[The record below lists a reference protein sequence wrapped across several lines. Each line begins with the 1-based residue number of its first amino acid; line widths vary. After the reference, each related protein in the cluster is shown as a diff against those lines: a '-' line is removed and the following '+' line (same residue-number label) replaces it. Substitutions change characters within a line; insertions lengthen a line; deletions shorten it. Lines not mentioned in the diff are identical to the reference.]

1 MSQPSHINQPA
12 ADPELQTLQSDLL
25 HGFHVLDQAGQGT
38 GIAGHL
44 TARLQGA
51 DTFWAH
57 RWGLGFDE
65 IGADDLV
72 ESDFELRT
80 VSGNGTC
87 NPTLHIHTQIYRVR
101 PDINCI
107 VHSHAENIV
116 ALSATGTPLMPVTQT
131 GCYYFDDVCVFDE
144 FDGIVLDTQEGDA
157 IAAALADNHA
167 ILLKHHG
174 LLTAG
179 DTIGDA
185 IIGAI
190 VLDYA
195 CGVQLKAMAAG
206 HMDTLSEESARQAKG
221 FLRSPETV
229 ALRWAHQKRKARRAR
244 PDIFQGLG

>member
-1 MSQPSHINQPA
+1 MSAPNPANQSA
-12 ADPELQTLQSDLL
+12 SDSDLQTLQSDLL
-25 HGFHVLDQAGQGT
+25 HGFHILDLAGQGE

-44 TARLQGA
+44 TARRPGA
-51 DTFWAH
+51 ETFWAH

-65 IGADDLV
+65 IGPDDLV
-72 ESDFELRT
+72 ESDFDLGT
-80 VSGNGTC
+80 VTGRGTC

-107 VHSHAENIV
+107 VHTHAANIV
-116 ALSATGTPLMPVTQT
+116 ALSATGSPLLPVTQT
-131 GCYYFDDVCVFDE
+131 GCYYFDDVCTFDE
-144 FDGIVLDTQEGDA
+144 FDGIVLDTREGDA

-167 ILLKHHG
+167 VFLKHHG
-174 LLTAG
+174 LLTVG

-185 IIGAI
+185 VIGAI

-195 CGVQLKAMAAG
+195 CAVQLAAMAAG
-206 HMDTLSEESARQAKG
+206 QVDVLPEAAARQAKG

-244 PDIFQGLG
+244 PDFLRDLD